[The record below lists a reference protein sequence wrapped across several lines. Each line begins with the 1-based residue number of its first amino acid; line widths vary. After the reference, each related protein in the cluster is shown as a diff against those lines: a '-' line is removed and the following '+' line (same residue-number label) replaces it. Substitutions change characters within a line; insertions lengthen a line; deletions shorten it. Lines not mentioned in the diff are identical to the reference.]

1 MSGTSES
8 KDQQN
13 GDSELISPSEVH
25 SLESSNRQSA
35 ENAAAT
41 AQLSFSG
48 IPAIRVQRL
57 GCVADATINLS
68 KLTVFVGPN
77 GCGKS
82 TFLRAIV
89 MFFDPA
95 VRVSENDFYGRDTT
109 LPIEITIDFSIDSY
123 DTASEISAYIAD
135 GKLRVTR
142 VIEWK
147 EGRPVSRVHG
157 HILVCPAFKEIRNQ
171 PNAAT
176 KKQAYTDLRGQADF
190 KNLPAWANKDQ
201 ANRALRTWENEHP
214 EKCEMGLDD
223 GSAFDAGGSI
233 LDVAQLGR
241 VVFVPAVRDASLDAS
256 DGRGS
261 AIADLIDLSFRS
273 QLMQRDDFVQLQER
287 TARDYAVLLE
297 AAKAEQLGAVEGK
310 LSSTLAGY
318 VTGAEVR
325 LKWRDPQP
333 HRLAVP
339 SADVLIVEDGF
350 ESPVGQTGHGVQRA
364 FTLSLLQEIV
374 ELRSQGELP
383 QQSEAGTDVD
393 ALLPFWF
400 LVIEEP
406 ELFQHPTRQRTIA
419 RVLETIA
426 DQGFPG
432 IAKSAYVVYATHQ
445 PSFISVEGL
454 ESIKVFRK
462 QPCANGN
469 PATATVYQVNPAE
482 FSRTMVRHKGRDSKQ
497 EFWSFHHSKLITTM
511 DVRVCEALFARGVV
525 LVEGP
530 IDESAVAGSCRRAGV
545 MLDERGVTITHCNG
559 KSNILR
565 LAVILEQLGIS
576 TYCVWDGD
584 LNGREPKQ
592 SAMENRHLSSLVG
605 AEIRDFPPTEVG
617 VRHTIFE
624 HKLEDQVAADI
635 GTEYDAIAGEAA
647 KECGFGGSSD
657 VIKHAYVFGRMLE
670 IATERGSTSRTVE
683 AMVRSIDSWSATLAT

>member
-1 MSGTSES
+1 MS
-8 KDQQN
+8 
-13 GDSELISPSEVH
+13 
-25 SLESSNRQSA
+25 
-35 ENAAAT
+35 
-41 AQLSFSG
+41 
-48 IPAIRVQRL
+48 
-57 GCVADATINLS
+57 
-68 KLTVFVGPN
+68 
-77 GCGKS
+77 
-82 TFLRAIV
+82 
-89 MFFDPA
+89 
-95 VRVSENDFYGRDTT
+95 
-109 LPIEITIDFSIDSY
+109 
-123 DTASEISAYIAD
+123 
-135 GKLRVTR
+135 
-142 VIEWK
+142 
-147 EGRPVSRVHG
+147 
-157 HILVCPAFKEIRNQ
+157 
-171 PNAAT
+171 
-176 KKQAYTDLRGQADF
+176 
-190 KNLPAWANKDQ
+190 
-201 ANRALRTWENEHP
+201 ALRTWEREHP
-214 EKCEMGLDD
+214 EQCEMGLDD
-223 GSAFDAGGSI
+223 GLAFDAGGSI
-233 LDVAQLGR
+233 LDVTQLGR

-297 AAKAEQLGAVEGK
+297 AAKAEQLGTVEGK

-325 LKWRDPQP
+325 LKWREPQP
-333 HRLAVP
+333 LRLAVP
-339 SADVLIVEDGF
+339 SADVMIVEDGF

-374 ELRSQGELP
+374 ELRSQGKPP
-383 QQSEAGTDVD
+383 QQSEDGSDVD
-393 ALLPFWF
+393 APLPFWF

-426 DQGFPG
+426 QQGFPG
-432 IAKSAYVVYATHQ
+432 IAKSAYVIYATHQ
-445 PSFISVEGL
+445 PSFVSVAGL

-462 QPCANGN
+462 QPCANGS
-469 PATATVYQVNPAE
+469 PATARVYQVNPAE
-482 FSRTMVRHKGRDSKQ
+482 FSRTIALHKGIDAQQ
-497 EFWSFHHSKLITTM
+497 ELWSFHHSKLMTTM

-530 IDESAVAGSCRRAGV
+530 IDEAAVAGSCQRAGV

-559 KSNILR
+559 KSNVLR

-584 LNGREPKQ
+584 VNGKQPQQ

-605 AEIRDFPPTEVG
+605 TEVRDFPPTEVG
-617 VRHTIFE
+617 VRHTCFE

-635 GTEYDAIAGEAA
+635 GTEYYAIADEAA
-647 KECGFGGSSD
+647 KECGFGRSSD

-670 IATERGSTSRTVE
+670 IATERGLTSRTVE
-683 AMVRSIDSWSATLAT
+683 AMVRSIDTWSASLAT